1 MAPVHCEACGTD
13 ARPKLRHPSTLKAEV
28 TVWTLALAIGLT
40 SGAWSALTST
50 PGPLGEVGLSALVV
64 PARSAVDGPAEVE
77 AEDSGS
83 RSTSTLAVAAWTR
96 DVVLD
101 FARTAWWALLVP
113 VLFSLWRQSAT
124 YEACIHCQSRKLVPI
139 EGSPDPWHRLA
150 DGR

>member
-1 MAPVHCEACGTD
+1 MNHLEG
-13 ARPKLRHPSTLKAEV
+13 R
-28 TVWTLALAIGLT
+28 
-40 SGAWSALTST
+40 
-50 PGPLGEVGLSALVV
+50 PGPLGEVGLSSLVV

-77 AEDSGS
+77 AGNSGS
-83 RSTSTLAVAAWTR
+83 RPTSTLAVAAWAR

-139 EGSPDPWHRLA
+139 EAPPDPWQGLA